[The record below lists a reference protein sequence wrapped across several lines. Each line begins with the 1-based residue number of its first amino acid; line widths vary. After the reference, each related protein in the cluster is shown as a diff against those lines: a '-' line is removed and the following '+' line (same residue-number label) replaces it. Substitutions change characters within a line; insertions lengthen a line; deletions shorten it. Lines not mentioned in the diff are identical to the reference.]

1 MTRTPNTPP
10 PEGLSSTLGH
20 TFTNETLLK
29 TALTHPSLE
38 GETNYQRLE
47 FLGDKVLGM
56 VIGALLYDTYPRDR
70 EGNLSRRQT
79 ALVRK
84 ETLAEVAQ
92 NLKLGRY
99 IRMTETTARG
109 GGRTNPSILSDVI
122 EALIGALY
130 LEAGAGVAE
139 AFIKKNWDPYLSADV
154 VKKDSKTALQEWA
167 QGRGLALPEYEEI
180 KKTGPDHAPKFV
192 VEVTVEGAGSAQ
204 AEGASKQA
212 AEILAARDLLNKMT
226 AKKKSKK

>member
-1 MTRTPNTPP
+1 MTRAPNTPP
-10 PEGLSSTLGH
+10 SESLCQTLGH
-20 TFTNETLLK
+20 AFTDETLLE

-38 GETNYQRLE
+38 GEANYQRLE
-47 FLGDKVLGM
+47 FLGDQVLGM

-84 ETLAEVAQ
+84 ETLAEIAR
-92 NLKLGRY
+92 NIKLGPH
-99 IRMTETTARG
+99 IRMTETTERG
-109 GGRTNPSILSDVI
+109 GGRTNPSILSDVL

-130 LEAGAGVAE
+130 LDAGAAVAE
-139 AFIKKNWDPYLSADV
+139 AFIKKNWGHYLKTNEVIKDP
-154 VKKDSKTALQEWA
+154 KTALQEWA
-167 QGRGLALPEYEEI
+167 QGRRLALPEYAEI

-192 VEVTVEGAGSAQ
+192 VEVTVDGAGSAQ

-212 AEILAARDLLNKMT
+212 AEILAAEDLLKKMT
-226 AKKKSKK
+226 AKKNSKK

>member
-1 MTRTPNTPP
+1 MTRAPNTPP
-10 PEGLSSTLGH
+10 SEGLCQTLGH
-20 TFTNETLLK
+20 TFTDETLLK

-38 GETNYQRLE
+38 GEANYQRLE

-84 ETLAEVAQ
+84 ETLAEVAR
-92 NLKLGRY
+92 NIKLGPH

-139 AFIKKNWDPYLSADV
+139 AFIKKNWGPYLSADV

-167 QGRGLALPEYEEI
+167 QGRRLPLPEYAEI

-192 VEVTVEGAGSAQ
+192 VEVTVDGAGSSQ
-204 AEGASKQA
+204 AAGASKQA
-212 AEILAARDLLNKMT
+212 AEILAAEDLLKKMT
-226 AKKKSKK
+226 TKKTLKK

>member
-38 GETNYQRLE
+38 GEDNYQRLE
-47 FLGDKVLGM
+47 FLGDRVLGM
-56 VIGALLYDTYPRDR
+56 VIGALLYQKYPGDR

-84 ETLAEVAQ
+84 ETLAEVAR

-99 IRMTETTARG
+99 IRMTETTVRG

-130 LEAGAGVAE
+130 LEAGAAVAE
-139 AFIKKNWDPYLSADV
+139 AFIKKNWGPYLSADV
-154 VKKDSKTALQEWA
+154 VKKDSKTDLQEWA

-192 VEVTVEGAGSAQ
+192 VEVTVDGAGSAQ